1 MKDVPATFTVPTTEQ
16 VHAALARLTTLQLRR
31 AFYSKL
37 ANPLWVAALHAKKV
51 FSNPPSIERLD
62 DGSYRVDPWP
72 EIDYLVRMASLA
84 PAEVAQALKSASKTD
99 NPWVRR
105 GIWEAAAVLPA
116 NNTVLLMPELKSWAE
131 EDLGNS
137 RTDPRDVSRV
147 IVELLE
153 GGQRKKG
160 AQLAAAFY
168 EPRPPGA
175 EPEFGHPEP
184 TSGIEPYWYADT
196 LPSVAA
202 ALGEG
207 RLGTLRRWL
216 EKYQLHSNSFNPETS
231 EDTSYIWRTS
241 ISGPAEHHAHEIGD
255 ALVEAVHRAAIES
268 GRLNPSSLDALFA
281 SKQPLLQRIA
291 IDALGEVLT
300 TERSL
305 DSNLEEMTGQRRL
318 QLFARAS
325 TVLGNESFTENAYRP
340 EFVKFAK
347 AAALWPAEIDTQPF
361 AGIVEGGPQA
371 LRDERRARLS
381 REGDTEADTAARIQ
395 EYFEGWQHLLLAA
408 IGSESLN
415 PTLRERLAEL
425 DASKGV
431 IENPIEPAWQVRSF
445 TGPTSPQSAEQI
457 KSMSDDNLF
466 QHLKSWHPDPSTW
479 AGPTHEGQG
488 RVLSEAFSSQPGRL
502 ADRTEELKDLRPTY
516 IRAILSGWQ
525 LAHEAGG
532 ALPWAEVVTV
542 CQWAA
547 DIDDEATVQSEG
559 DDFDDDSNYR
569 NLKFQALQLLES
581 GVNRKKQ
588 PEGSPPSI
596 DKIPVLEKTLSQLA
610 AHPEPTPEYEA
621 KYGGDNMDPLTLSL
635 NTLRPVA
642 LRSLIKL
649 VHRYPGSTS
658 VPSALATLQTH
669 LGNQDPSLAV
679 AAVYGEGI
687 GRLYDSVKDWV
698 LANVGPIFGTA
709 HSASS
714 QQQVA
719 LSTAL
724 AVHGYHPAL
733 LELLRIPMLLTLKEL
748 PADDRVLGW
757 KGMRGFSQLLG
768 DWTLL
773 AFITGAIQLEDE
785 LMVEWFRCADAELR
799 GDVLGH
805 IGWQMMHW
813 TEVDKEVLRR
823 ATELWDSRA
832 AHVKVE
838 PADAAELSHFYWF
851 IRSAKLESSWWL
863 PRLLEVASL
872 VSDFQPRGMLGEP
885 LGEAGADDP
894 DTALAV
900 LEILMQD
907 VGPDHHAV
915 RYDLYE
921 NAVPQVLAASLS
933 ADIPE
938 LTQRANTLMNALG
951 AAGYIDILD
960 RVRSRL
966 PSNNS

>member
-1 MKDVPATFTVPTTEQ
+1 MNDMPLTFAAPTTEQ

-37 ANPLWVAALHAKKV
+37 ANPLWVVALHANKA

-84 PAEVAQALKSASKTD
+84 PAEVSQALKSASKTD

-105 GIWEAAAVLPA
+105 GVWEAAAVLPA

-147 IVELLE
+147 IVELLQ
-153 GGQRKKG
+153 GGQRKMG

-168 EPRPPGA
+168 EPRPPRA
-175 EPEFGHPEP
+175 EPEFGLLEP

-207 RLGTLRRWL
+207 RLSTLRRWL
-216 EKYQLHSNSFNPETS
+216 EEYQLHSKSFNSETG
-231 EDTSYIWRTS
+231 EDTSHIWRTS
-241 ISGPAEHHAHEIGD
+241 VSGPAEHHVHEIGD
-255 ALVEAVHRAAIES
+255 ALVEAVHNAAVES
-268 GRLNPSSLDALFA
+268 GRLNPSRLEALFA

-291 IDALGEVLT
+291 IDALGEVLA
-300 TERSL
+300 TESGSDGNR
-305 DSNLEEMTGQRRL
+305 EEMTGERRL

-325 TVLGNESFTENAYRP
+325 TVLGNASFTENAYRP

-347 AAALWPAEIDTQPF
+347 AAALWSAEIDTQPF
-361 AGIVEGGPQA
+361 SGIVQDGPLV

-381 REGDTEADTAARIQ
+381 REGDTKADTAARIQ
-395 EYFEGWQHLLLAA
+395 QYFEGWQHLLLAA

-415 PTLRERLAEL
+415 PALRERLAEL

-431 IENPIEPAWQVRSF
+431 IENPIEPAWQVGSF
-445 TGPTSPQSAEQI
+445 TGPTSPLSAEQI
-457 KSMSDDNLF
+457 RSMSGDNLF
-466 QHLKSWHPDPSTW
+466 QHLKTWHPDPSTW

-488 RVLSEAFSSQPGRL
+488 RMLSEAFSSQPGRL
-502 ADRTEELKDLRPTY
+502 ADRREELEDLRPTY
-516 IRAILSGWQ
+516 IRAVLRGWQ

-532 ALPWAEVVTV
+532 ALPWAEVVAI

-547 DIDDEATVQSEG
+547 DLDDEARVQSEG

-569 NLKFQALQLLES
+569 NLKFQVLQLLES
-581 GVNRKKQ
+581 GVNRRKQ
-588 PEGSPPSI
+588 SEGSPPSI
-596 DKIPVLEKTLSQLA
+596 DETPVLEKTLSQLA
-610 AHPEPTPEYEA
+610 AHAEPTPEYES

-642 LRSLIKL
+642 LRSLIEL
-649 VHRYPGSTS
+649 VHRYPGSPS

-669 LGNQDPSLAV
+669 FGNQDPSLAV

-698 LANVGPIFGTA
+698 LANVEPIFGTA

-733 LELLRIPMLLTLKEL
+733 LELLRIPILLALKEL
-748 PADDRVLGW
+748 PVGNRVSGW
-757 KGMRGFSQLLG
+757 KGMRSFSQLLG

-773 AFITGAIQLEDE
+773 AFISGAIELEDE
-785 LMVEWFRCADAELR
+785 LMVEWLWGADAELR

-805 IGWQMMHW
+805 VGWQMMHW
-813 TEVDKEVLRR
+813 TEVDEEVLRR
-823 ATELWDSRA
+823 ATELWDSRV
-832 AHVKVE
+832 AHVRVE
-838 PADAAELSHFYWF
+838 PPDAAELSHFYWF

-863 PRLLEVASL
+863 PRLLEVASI
-872 VSDFQPRGMLGEP
+872 VTDFQPRGMLGEP
-885 LGEAGADDP
+885 LGEAGIDDP

-900 LEILMQD
+900 LEILMSD
-907 VGPDHHAV
+907 VGLNHHAV

-921 NAVPQVLAASLS
+921 NAVPQVLAASLC
-933 ADIPE
+933 ADKPE
-938 LTQRANTLMNALG
+938 LTARANTLMNKLG
-951 AAGYIDILD
+951 AAGHIDILD
-960 RVRSRL
+960 RVRSRMAAY
-966 PSNNS
+966 S